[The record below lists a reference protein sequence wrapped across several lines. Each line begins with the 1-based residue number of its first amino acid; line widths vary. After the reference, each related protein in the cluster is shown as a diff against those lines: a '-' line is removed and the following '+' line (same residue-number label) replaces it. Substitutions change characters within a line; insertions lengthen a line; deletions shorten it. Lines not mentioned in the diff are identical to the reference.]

1 MRAGAWVAGNRREK
15 MTTRRNKW
23 SPRQLGSLILGFL
36 GRRKPKQ
43 VELRKSSDEE
53 PCSPAKALEMATSF
67 RMERDY
73 VPQPD
78 DFTDEDFLKYRA
90 EKRHESV

>member
-1 MRAGAWVAGNRREK
+1 MRAGTWVADDRREK
-15 MTTRRNKW
+15 MATRRKW
-23 SPRQLGSLILGFL
+23 LPRQLGSLILGFL
-36 GRRKPKQ
+36 GKRASKQ
-43 VELRKSSDEE
+43 VELPRKSSDEE
-53 PCSPAKALEMATSF
+53 LCSPAKALEIATSF

-90 EKRHESV
+90 AKRQ